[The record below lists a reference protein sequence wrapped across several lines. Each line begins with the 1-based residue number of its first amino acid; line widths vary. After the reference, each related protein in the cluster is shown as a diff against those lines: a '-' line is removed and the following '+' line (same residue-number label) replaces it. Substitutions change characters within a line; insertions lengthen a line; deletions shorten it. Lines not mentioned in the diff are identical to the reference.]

1 MTPSTDMEITEDKTY
16 TYTYEKIPVTLEVT
30 DTQGTEH
37 EKQSGKDAVITVKGS
52 ADDRDTYRN
61 FEKASV
67 DGKELRIGTDADK
80 AEGSLVLTI
89 RSAYLDTLS
98 EGKHTVILAFANGT
112 VETTVKIKA
121 AAPKPKPV
129 PKTGDPS
136 DLLLWGGLVILGIIG
151 MAAVMAG
158 RRRKE

>member
-1 MTPSTDMEITEDKTY
+1 MTDP
-16 TYTYEKIPVTLEVT
+16 
-30 DTQGTEH
+30 QGTDH
-37 EKQSGKDAVITVKGS
+37 EKQSGADAVITVKGS
-52 ADDRDTYRN
+52 PDDRDTYRN

-67 DGKELRIGTDADK
+67 DGRELRIGTDADK
-80 AEGSLVLTI
+80 AEGSLILTVK
-89 RSAYLDTLS
+89 SEYLDTLS
-98 EGKHTVILAFANGT
+98 EGDHKVTLAFSGGT

-129 PKTGDPS
+129 PKTGDPA

-151 MAAVMAG
+151 IIGMAG